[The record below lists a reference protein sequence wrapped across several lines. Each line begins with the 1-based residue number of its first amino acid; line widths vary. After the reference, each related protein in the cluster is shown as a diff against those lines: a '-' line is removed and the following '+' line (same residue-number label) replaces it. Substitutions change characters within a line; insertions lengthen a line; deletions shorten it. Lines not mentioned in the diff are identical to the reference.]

1 MHLYIIHT
9 LTPAVT
15 CGTPVAYLW
24 VAAVVETAPRKAAV
38 PWRLTGVVCGGGWPF
53 GVFSHAGNG
62 HHEKNWRFNGSFLEV
77 NYDLLMV

>member
-1 MHLYIIHT
+1 MHIYVIQN

-38 PWRLTGVVCGGGWPF
+38 LGRLTGAVGGGA
-53 GVFSHAGNG
+53 GHSVYLAMLEMGIMKKNGGSMEVF
-62 HHEKNWRFNGSFLEV
+62 
-77 NYDLLMV
+77 